1 MGADGDG
8 AALSLQTQLRV
19 GYHWRELPQVSFL
32 SRQNF
37 CRLLSRQTR
46 VCRRDSNPRP
56 FHHQSGALTTE
67 LSPLPEGV
75 RGLLE

>member
-8 AALSLQTQLRV
+8 AALSLQIQLRV

-32 SRQNF
+32 SR
-37 CRLLSRQTR
+37 RKVLSRRTC